1 VAPTLGQTFLG
12 QAQARTFFT
21 CEAEGLWRGYLWGHP
36 VWLVSAHDLPVEADT
51 VPLHLLD
58 MDPPAP
64 AAVGALVLQNEEL
77 QRHFATWL
85 VALQP
90 LLWEEMRHMAETGA
104 PGSGLINWEAV
115 SRVVNLDEAVR
126 FLPPEHV
133 IQVVGVQRAIEV
145 IGLPRVI
152 EAVGLPRV
160 IEAVGLPRVIE
171 AVGLRHLLETAGLP
185 RVFEA
190 IGPAKVLQE
199 LLEVLPPEQ
208 VQEMLRQRQQSA
220 GDDKGGG

>member
-1 VAPTLGQTFLG
+1 
-12 QAQARTFFT
+12 
-21 CEAEGLWRGYLWGHP
+21 
-36 VWLVSAHDLPVEADT
+36 VEADT

-58 MDPPAP
+58 IDPPAP

-90 LLWEEMRHMAETGA
+90 LLWKEMQHMAETGA

-133 IQVVGVQRAIEV
+133 MQVLGIQRA
-145 IGLPRVI
+145 I

-160 IEAVGLPRVIE
+160 IEAIGLPRVIE
-171 AVGLRHLLETAGLP
+171 TAGLP
-185 RVFEA
+185 HVFEA
-190 IGPAKVLQE
+190 VGPAKVLQE
-199 LLEVLPPEQ
+199 LLKVLPPEQ
-208 VQEMLRQRQQSA
+208 VQEMLRQQQQSA
-220 GDDKGGG
+220 GDDKSGG

>member
-1 VAPTLGQTFLG
+1 
-12 QAQARTFFT
+12 
-21 CEAEGLWRGYLWGHP
+21 
-36 VWLVSAHDLPVEADT
+36 VSAHDLPVEADT

-58 MDPPAP
+58 IDPPAP

-90 LLWEEMRHMAETGA
+90 LLWKEMQHMAETGA
-104 PGSGLINWEAV
+104 PGSGIIDWEAV

-133 IQVVGVQRAIEV
+133 MQVLGIQRA
-145 IGLPRVI
+145 I

-160 IEAVGLPRVIE
+160 IEAL
-171 AVGLRHLLETAGLP
+171 
-185 RVFEA
+185 
-190 IGPAKVLQE
+190 GPEKLLQE
-199 LLEVLPPEQ
+199 LLKRLPPEK
-208 VQEMLRQRQQSA
+208 VEEMLRRQQQS
-220 GDDKGGG
+220 GGEDKSGG